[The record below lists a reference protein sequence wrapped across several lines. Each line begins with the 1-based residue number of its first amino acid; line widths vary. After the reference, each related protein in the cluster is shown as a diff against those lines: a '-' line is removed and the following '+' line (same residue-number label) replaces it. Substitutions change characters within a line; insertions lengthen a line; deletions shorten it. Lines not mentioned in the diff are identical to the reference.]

1 MPAFLK
7 NKWLWIGLVLIAVI
21 VVGFSFMQNAG
32 KAKKAEVEKAAATR
46 VESPYAAIANGKVD
60 VEGGIIQIAARR
72 GGVVREVLVQEG
84 DRVVAGQ
91 ILARQEDDEPRLALQ
106 SANADVAQA
115 ESQIRLIQVE
125 IRTAQREHDR
135 LQRLV
140 ASNFVAAS
148 RMDQARDAIATA
160 QARLAAQQASVQTAR
175 ARRDQAAYNVELTV
189 IRAPQSGRIVRRYAN
204 PGAGASTLNVSN
216 MFDLEPDAPRIAR
229 AEIVESDIPNIS
241 AGQAVEITPEGD
253 PSKVYVGTVLRRAA
267 VFGPRKLASD
277 DPLQRSEGP
286 VGWVVALDGP
296 STPPNTLTRRLYCAD
311 GVSDR
316 RRPPAPLPTDLTGR
330 LTGSCSARRACRSA
344 WPRRVCPRRTS
355 WCSGRSSPRR
365 GCPAAGP
372 SCAPPCSAT
381 RCRR

>member
-7 NKWLWIGLVLIAVI
+7 NKWLWIGLVLIAAI
-21 VVGFSFMQNAG
+21 VFGFNYMQGAD
-32 KAKKAEVEKAAATR
+32 KAKKAEAQKTEANR

-115 ESQIRLIQVE
+115 ESQLRLIQVE

-135 LQRLV
+135 LARLV
-140 ASNFVAAS
+140 ASNFVAGS
-148 RMDQARDAIATA
+148 RMDQARDAIAPA
-160 QARLAAQQASVQTAR
+160 QARLGSQQASVQTAR

-189 IRAPQSGRIVRRYAN
+189 IRAPQDGRIVRRYAN

-229 AEIVESDIPNIS
+229 AENVESDIPNIS
-241 AGQAVEITPEGD
+241 PGQAVEITPEGD
-253 PSKVYVGTVLRRAA
+253 PTKVYVGAVLRRAA
-267 VFGPRKLASD
+267 VFGARKLASD
-277 DPLQRSEGP
+277 DPSQRSDER
-286 VGWVVALDGP
+286 VVEVV
-296 STPPNTLTRRLYCAD
+296 
-311 GVSDR
+311 VSAGD
-316 RRPPAPLPTDLTGR
+316 APLLIGQRVLVKFMKPGETAGAPRPASTG
-330 LTGSCSARRACRSA
+330 
-344 WPRRVCPRRTS
+344 V
-355 WCSGRSSPRR
+355 
-365 GCPAAGP
+365 PAARAMQ
-372 SCAPPCSAT
+372 APAQAG
-381 RCRR
+381 